1 MWYVDGV
8 GLVKTPRG
16 LTLAT
21 TVSVEILDEEGVG
34 TGVFEDVVQDVQ
46 HPRNIFTLWSKA
58 ELATIGIKP
67 ASITAVDLRYN
78 NTGALTWDTS
88 GAEAVGTYATT
99 AKDVASLK
107 TTMKVSVKSQASS
120 SLSGSDWMQ
129 HREAEGGT
137 AMPADWKTYRAAVRT
152 TSNAKETEID
162 ALADLDAV
170 KAYENHPVTYTRLT
184 GTTDESGVTTYGA
197 PNIISNTTV
206 NKVSWSDEGDH
217 ADSWPTAPDHSA
229 DPSFVSVANT

>member
-1 MWYVDGV
+1 MWYVDSI

-16 LTLAT
+16 VTL
-21 TVSVEILDEEGVG
+21 SG
-34 TGVFEDVVQDVQ
+34 VQ

-58 ELATIGIKP
+58 DLAAIGIKP
-67 ASITAVDLRYN
+67 ASITAVDQRYN

-99 AKDVASLK
+99 EKAVAGLK
-107 TTMKVSVKSQASS
+107 TEMKDLVSSIASS
-120 SLSGSDWMQ
+120 TLASSDWMQ

-152 TSNAKETEID
+152 SSNSKETAID
-162 ALADLDAV
+162 ALANMAAI
-170 KAYENHPVTYTRLT
+170 KAYEAHPVTYTRKT
-184 GTTDESGVTTYGA
+184 GTTDAEGVTTWGS
-197 PNIISNTTV
+197 PNITTNMTV
-206 NKVSWSDEGDH
+206 NKVSWTEEGSH
-217 ADSWPTAPDHSA
+217 ADSWPIAPAHTA

>member
-1 MWYVDGV
+1 MWYVDSI

-16 LTLAT
+16 VT
-21 TVSVEILDEEGVG
+21 IDGI
-34 TGVFEDVVQDVQ
+34 Q

-58 ELATIGIKP
+58 DLAAIGIKP
-67 ASITAVDLRYN
+67 ASITGVDQRYN

-99 AKDVASLK
+99 EKDVAALK
-107 TTMKVSVKSQASS
+107 TNMKASVQSIASS
-120 SLSGSDWMQ
+120 TLSSSDWMQ

-152 TSNAKETEID
+152 SSNTKETEID
-162 ALADLDAV
+162 ALANMAAV
-170 KAYENHPVTYTRLT
+170 KAYEAHPVTYTRLT
-184 GTTDESGVTTYGA
+184 GTTDASGNTTWA
-197 PNIISNTTV
+197 TPNITNDTTV
-206 NKVSWSDEGDH
+206 NKVTWTELGGH
-217 ADSWPTAPDHSA
+217 ADSWPTAPDHQA